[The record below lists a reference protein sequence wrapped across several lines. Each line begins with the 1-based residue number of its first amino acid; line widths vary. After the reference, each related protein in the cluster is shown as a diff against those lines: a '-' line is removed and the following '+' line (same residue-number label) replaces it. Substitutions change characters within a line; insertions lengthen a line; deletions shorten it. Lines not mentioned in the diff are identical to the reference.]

1 MGISTQVS
9 ACWDAHK
16 YMANVVH
23 PALFEA
29 AGELINIPL
38 PFRDPETGEYISGAH
53 ASTID
58 QNVWSLNG
66 I

>member
-1 MGISTQVS
+1 
-9 ACWDAHK
+9 
-16 YMANVVH
+16 MANVVH

-38 PFRDPETGEYISGAH
+38 PETGEYIGGAH